1 MYRNDV
7 ERKLGVSEEQL
18 NRAIKKMEKLHYFE
32 NWIWYRLGP
41 TNDLI
46 VLFNLEFVS
55 WLKEVYFNRNGFFLD
70 REIHFLNAR
79 ILDMENELKIFHFK
93 KVYPYL
99 NVKELQEYFGKS
111 SSSILKAIERMNKKI
126 DCKCYTEGKLYITP
140 TGVKWL
146 DQKYYRK
153 FYIKELL
160 NYKQKLNEM
169 ENKNGFMSSF

>member
-7 ERKLGVSEEQL
+7 ERKLGVSEKQL
-18 NRAIKKMEKLHYFE
+18 NCAIKVMEKYHYLE

-79 ILDMENELKIFHFK
+79 ILDMENELDISHFE

-99 NVKELQEYFGKS
+99 NVKELQEYFEKS

-126 DCKCYTEGKLYITP
+126 DCKCYKDGKLYITP

-153 FYIKELL
+153 SYLKVLL
-160 NYKQKLNEM
+160 SYKKILNKK
-169 ENKNGFMSSF
+169 ENKNG

>member
-7 ERKLGVSEEQL
+7 ERKLGVSEERL
-18 NRAIKKMEKLHYFE
+18 NHAIKVMEKYHYFE

-41 TNDLI
+41 TDLI
-46 VLFNLEFVS
+46 VVFNLEFVS
-55 WLKEVYFNRNGFFLD
+55 WLKEVYFNKNGFFLD
-70 REIHFLNAR
+70 REIHFLNAK
-79 ILDMENELKIFHFK
+79 IKDLENELGISHYEKN
-93 KVYPYL
+93 YPYL

-111 SSSILKAIERMNKKI
+111 SSSILKAIERMDKKI
-126 DCKCYTEGKLYITP
+126 NCKCYKKGKLYINP

-160 NYKQKLNEM
+160 DYKQKLNEM
-169 ENKNGFMSSF
+169 ENKND